1 MKAKFMLA
9 MQGASAY
16 VNMTDSFLEKA
27 AGTLTGLSTLSLHA
41 AYLDLTRY
49 PPRSEHVCTPHL
61 RLRPGSRPQR
71 HLDVRAEGVAAGGG
85 DHGELLR
92 PAGRHQRGVRA
103 RGRQGQMAQQLPC
116 TAVLAGDSKGEQ
128 RLAGASRG

>member
-27 AGTLTGLSTLSLHA
+27 AGTLTGTSTLSLHA

-61 RLRPGSRPQR
+61 RLRMRPTMRRQV
-71 HLDVRAEGVAAGGG
+71 LII
-85 DHGELLR
+85 R
-92 PAGRHQRGVRA
+92 PS
-103 RGRQGQMAQQLPC
+103 LP
-116 TAVLAGDSKGEQ
+116 LS
-128 RLAGASRG
+128 